1 MAKDNINTSVKR
13 GKMQVVREAAPTFLF
28 EFLLKGGRRKK
39 RHTKMISILFDSE
52 SSANMHRYIEI

>member
-1 MAKDNINTSVKR
+1 
-13 GKMQVVREAAPTFLF
+13 MQVVREAAPTFLF